1 MRIVVLVGLPGSGK
15 STYLERL
22 GAAGLS
28 SDSIRQLLADDESD
42 QTIHDRVFETLRY
55 LLRQRLA
62 LARPVTYIDATNLT
76 LQERRPY
83 IAIGAAYGCQVEALF
98 FDTPLAVCRERNA
111 RRARVVPR
119 TDAPPRGG
127 GPVRSPCKKGGA
139 VSPAHPRRGIHA
151 RQPRFGRGPASL
163 AA

>member
-1 MRIVVLVGLPGSGK
+1 MLDTDAHRGAGGSARSGK

-76 LQERRPY
+76 LQETAPLHRHRGRLRLPGG
-83 IAIGAAYGCQVEALF
+83 GAVLRYAAGG
-98 FDTPLAVCRERNA
+98 
-111 RRARVVPR
+111 VPR
-119 TDAPPRGG
+119 TECPPRAR
-127 GPVRSPCKKGGA
+127 GPVRSPCQMEERLVPPTTAEGFTR
-139 VSPAHPRRGIHA
+139 VSRVSDVDP
-151 RQPRFGRGPASL
+151 PASRP
-163 AA
+163 